1 MEKEKLLEIRNIIDD
16 INKHGVNENNIR
28 KVYEILGNSIIPLE
42 FNNTNNVAAFNP
54 SFMKVFVNL
63 EKSKEWLIKNIV
75 DSRELYD
82 IKNKELLKAYL
93 LISMI
98 AHEVEHSDQ
107 KLIVDGLKEANY
119 DFKKTVY
126 SDVYSFIMI
135 KKHLIPNPISLI
147 YDSIMFS
154 IYRSNAYNMILE
166 RNALIAGY
174 NTAALVA
181 MESNDIDEL
190 NYLMSSRNTVM
201 LIGYLDGYDGDIEY
215 TYKKL
220 GMIKKYKR
228 IDFPSDM
235 SLVEKIKEGLTLT
248 REEKSKLILTYKQ
261 TNKFK

>member
-16 INKHGVNENNIR
+16 INRHGVNEKNII
-28 KVYEILGNSIIPLE
+28 KVYEILGNDNIPLV
-42 FNNTNNVAAFNP
+42 FSNGYNIAAFNP
-54 SFMKVFVNL
+54 VNMNISINL
-63 EKSKEWLIKNIV
+63 EKAKEWLIKNIV

-98 AHEVEHSDQ
+98 GHEVEHSDQ
-107 KLIVDGLKEANY
+107 KLIVEGLKEPNY
-119 DFKKTVY
+119 DFKKIVY
-126 SDVYSFIMI
+126 SDVFSAILI

-147 YDSIMFS
+147 YDSIIFG
-154 IYRSNAYNMILE
+154 IYKSNAYNMILE

-201 LIGYLDGYDGDIEY
+201 LIGYLDGYDGDIKY

-220 GMIKKYKR
+220 GMMNKYKK

-235 SLVEKIKEGLTLT
+235 SLTEKIKEGLTLNKG
-248 REEKSKLILTYKQ
+248 EKSKLFLTYKQ
-261 TNKFK
+261 TTKFT